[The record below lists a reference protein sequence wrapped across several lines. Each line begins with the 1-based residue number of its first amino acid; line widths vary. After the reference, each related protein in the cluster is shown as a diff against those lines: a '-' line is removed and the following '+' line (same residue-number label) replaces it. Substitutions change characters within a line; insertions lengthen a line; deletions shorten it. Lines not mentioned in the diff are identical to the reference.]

1 MTEEQKTFFEK
12 LDRLGNGERAALR
25 REAGVM
31 LQDAAGSA
39 LTAFYRCLPVSVGTA
54 QEAKWFAVACL
65 RCLWDAGEQDS
76 RPLEQIISRMMRG
89 GDLSASTEH
98 RVELLIDT
106 RWDQDGYML
115 GKLARL
121 IKLVRQ
127 KSDRAEID
135 FPVLLEDLLF
145 WNGERQT
152 VQRKWAR
159 AIFGNQN
166 YEEARE

>member
-1 MTEEQKTFFEK
+1 MTEEHKTFFER

-31 LQDAAGSA
+31 LADAAGSA
-39 LTAFYRCLPVSVGTA
+39 LTAFYRCLPVNVGTA
-54 QEAKWFAVACL
+54 QEEKWFAVACL
-65 RCLWDAGEQDS
+65 RCLWDAGEQDG
-76 RPLEQIISRMMRG
+76 RPLEQIISRMMKG
-89 GDLSASTEH
+89 GELSESTGH

-106 RWDQDGYML
+106 RWDHDGYML

-127 KSDRAEID
+127 KSDRAQID
-135 FPVLLEDLLF
+135 FSALLEDLLF

-166 YEEARE
+166 YEEVRE